1 VSRAM
6 ENLSFGENRSVP
18 ISETLTSAE
27 RRQNR
32 RKSLVWRGR
41 LRVDCGRTLDCA
53 ILDFSAHGAKLLVE
67 PGPPVGTAVTL
78 IAARI
83 GALSA
88 HVAWVEPT
96 LIGIEFDHPTNIV
109 L

>member
-1 VSRAM
+1 M
-6 ENLSFGENRSVP
+6 ENLSSGENRSVS
-18 ISETLTSAE
+18 ISDILISAE
-27 RRQNR
+27 RRLKR

-53 ILDFSAHGAKLLVE
+53 ILDYSAHGAKLLVE
-67 PGPPVGTAVTL
+67 PGPPVGTVVTL

-88 HVAWVEPT
+88 RVAWVEPT
-96 LIGIEFDHPTNIV
+96 LIGIEFDQPTNIV